1 MAITE
6 DELNLLMKL
15 SCLTIEGKA
24 MNEFQRDLSHVLD
37 LMNQLRQADTANVP
51 PLANPRDDIQELRK
65 DEITE
70 TDRRKEWQKTAPATE
85 AGLYLVP
92 KVVE

>member
-1 MAITE
+1 
-6 DELNLLMKL
+6 MKL

-24 MNEFQRDLSHVLD
+24 MDEFRQDLNHILD
-37 LMNQLRQADTANVP
+37 LMNQLKQVDTENVP
-51 PLANPRDDIQELRK
+51 PLANPRDDIQKLRK
-65 DEITE
+65 DESTE
-70 TDRRKEWQKTAPATE
+70 TDKREQWQQTAPAVE